1 MAAYR
6 ADIEIGVKG
15 IQQLQAITKQINT
28 LSTGV
33 DSVNKRLAGA
43 SQSLNAYNAN
53 LAKAAATLN
62 KVNAGTVAEAD
73 AVRQYVQALGQA
85 NAARDRQNRLIQ
97 QQIALQ
103 RKAVPTANAGFGV
116 QGPALPPATG
126 AAARTSRGIGG
137 RLGGA
142 VSGAV
147 IGGAFPLLFGQ
158 SGGAAA
164 GGAIGGLVGGLAGP
178 GGSFAGSLLGT
189 LIGDIASRGQ
199 AVKQLGEDLGFS
211 AEQTKQLAAAFK
223 TANTDVEK
231 FTAVIQNIRGLG
243 LELEDQA
250 KAIQLVTTLTD
261 KYGGSF
267 EKTGN
272 AITSALESGKV
283 TQATLNQLTS
293 QGINIQG
300 ELANKYGVSRDAILK
315 MAKDGDISVQTLID
329 TLVKMGNEGVTAA
342 NKPKTAMERLTASVN
357 ALGQS
362 LAGLATN
369 LVRAFGPAMQWL
381 TDRVTDFVNAVSRAI
396 SRLSDLMNGGRMAQ
410 AEIQAA
416 RAAETTTQ
424 RKFGVLGGIRA
435 FNPAAQKFYE
445 SQKQAELRRL
455 VPGAFAPTAPAA
467 GPLTSFQ
474 VPSQAAPSGGAG
486 AKGPK
491 PPEDRTA
498 LLQEDLEAMK
508 LMSVTQ
514 DGIRDALFEGN
525 KELAIRLEYD
535 QKVADINRDT
545 AKALLNANYQTE
557 EAVIRAQEIVRTKDA
572 ELEREDKL
580 RELARD
586 KQERIKE
593 IMDKLDME
601 LIQLTA
607 TTDIQK
613 QAVQFLEIENQLKA
627 QGIVLTDQD
636 AEAIRRKIAEI
647 QKVTK
652 EQKAAQDQAKFIEQ
666 QFAAIG
672 AGVGDLLTNAF
683 DNLISK
689 TKDWNDVLRDSL
701 MAVGRLLMM
710 AGLNLLAGTDGKGVL
725 SFLGFGGGFGARA
738 AGGPVTGGK
747 PYIVGERG
755 PELFLPST
763 GGNVMSNNDLRSA
776 MGSSSAAAGAPVL
789 NMSFQTTSI
798 GGVEYVSRDQ
808 LEQAMA
814 ATRRQA
820 ASDGAKRGMT
830 MTLDKLQQSPGTRS
844 RVGLR

>member
-1 MAAYR
+1 
-6 ADIEIGVKG
+6 
-15 IQQLQAITKQINT
+15 
-28 LSTGV
+28 
-33 DSVNKRLAGA
+33 
-43 SQSLNAYNAN
+43 
-53 LAKAAATLN
+53 
-62 KVNAGTVAEAD
+62 
-73 AVRQYVQALGQA
+73 VQALGQA

>member
-1 MAAYR
+1 VAAYR